1 MNQVNPQILRDQDQT
16 HIYFA
21 PQKLWDF
28 VHVEHF
34 ELSHDQVVNE
44 NISLFFED
52 IKFFKNALN
61 RSKSKQSSYRE
72 HEYFIKTKQKNRS
85 SFSS

>member
-1 MNQVNPQILRDQDQT
+1 MNQVSPQILRDQDQT

-34 ELSHDQVVNE
+34 ELSHDQDIPLSQLRHSYTKIEEVNRL
-44 NISLFFED
+44 ISVL
-52 IKFFKNALN
+52 
-61 RSKSKQSSYRE
+61 
-72 HEYFIKTKQKNRS
+72 QKID
-85 SFSS
+85 